1 MVTNPKLKIRPIIA
15 LYCLGYVLTKGKSKY
30 RGSFIE
36 AGGQAVVLIY
46 KNGTALKEC
55 CLTMD
60 PFMLYWIASIVLT
73 VVWSLFVIKVEQQ
86 HRRFLGL
93 SGAWI
98 AALVLTALWQAE
110 AVPHLWIYPK
120 AVLLVWQL
128 ALVLL
133 VIDTVTTWH
142 AKQPSRQA
150 LTTFAL
156 LSITVNVV
164 AGLHLLWLATV
175 SPGGV

>member
-1 MVTNPKLKIRPIIA
+1 
-15 LYCLGYVLTKGKSKY
+15 
-30 RGSFIE
+30 
-36 AGGQAVVLIY
+36 
-46 KNGTALKEC
+46 
-55 CLTMD
+55 
-60 PFMLYWIASIVLT
+60 MLCWIASIILT

-110 AVPHLWIYPK
+110 AVPQLWIYPK
-120 AVLLVWQL
+120 VVLLVWQL

-133 VIDTVTTWH
+133 VIDMVTTWH
-142 AKQPSRQA
+142 AKPPSRQA
-150 LTTFAL
+150 LTTLAL